1 MASSAIGIM
10 MPTHLLTGS
19 CRYKYY
25 FPGGSF
31 MYEDIFESIRNAAQK
46 RNLRES
52 TINHYCNDVRYFLQC
67 TGKEIADLTVEDV
80 DAFLTTKRLEGRS
93 PETYNHYHSDIRC
106 FYLQIRKV
114 HWDDEDIPRL
124 KLNRSLPTVLT
135 REEISA
141 IIDVTKNLK
150 HKAMIATMYS
160 SGLRVS
166 EVIHLHYDDISRS
179 NMTIHVRNTNSR
191 SDRYTILSQKNL
203 ELLTEYWFKCGR
215 PREILFPSSWTGS
228 YIDIS
233 SVNQLFKASAKKAG
247 ITRKVSSHSCRHSF
261 ASHLYED
268 GTDIRYI
275 QALLGHIDLRSTEIY
290 VHVSNK
296 RLLGVQSPY
305 DLNKGGEV

>member
-93 PETYNHYHSDIRC
+93 PETYNHYHSAIRF
-106 FYLQIRKV
+106 FYKKILKAN
-114 HWDDEDIPRL
+114 WDDEDIPRM

-191 SDRYTILSQKNL
+191 RDRYTILSQKNL

-261 ASHLYED
+261 ASHLYEVA
-268 GTDIRYI
+268 T
-275 QALLGHIDLRSTEIY
+275 ALPVICMRMVPISVTFRRCLVISI
-290 VHVSNK
+290 
-296 RLLGVQSPY
+296 
-305 DLNKGGEV
+305 

>member
-1 MASSAIGIM
+1 
-10 MPTHLLTGS
+10 
-19 CRYKYY
+19 
-25 FPGGSF
+25 
-31 MYEDIFESIRNAAQK
+31 MYEDIYASIRNAAQK

-52 TINHYCNDVRYFLQC
+52 TINIYCSDVRYFLKC
-67 TGKEIADLTVEDV
+67 TGKEVADLTIEDV

-93 PETYNHYHSDIRC
+93 PDTYNHYHSAIR
-106 FYLQIRKV
+106 FLYKKILKLN
-114 HWDDEDIPRL
+114 WDDEDIPRM
-124 KLNRSLPTVLT
+124 KLNRSLPTVLS

-166 EVIHLHYDDISRS
+166 EVIHLHYDDISRT
-179 NMTIHVRNTNSR
+179 NMTIHVRNTKSR
-191 SDRYTILSQKNL
+191 RDRYTILSRKNL
-203 ELLTEYWFKCGR
+203 DLLTEYWFECGR

-228 YIDIS
+228 YIDVS
-233 SVNQLFKASAKKAG
+233 SVNQFFKASAKKAG

-275 QALLGHIDLRSTEIY
+275 QALLGHIDPRSTEIY

-296 RLLGVQSPY
+296 RLLGVHSPY
-305 DLNKGGEV
+305 DLQKGGEA